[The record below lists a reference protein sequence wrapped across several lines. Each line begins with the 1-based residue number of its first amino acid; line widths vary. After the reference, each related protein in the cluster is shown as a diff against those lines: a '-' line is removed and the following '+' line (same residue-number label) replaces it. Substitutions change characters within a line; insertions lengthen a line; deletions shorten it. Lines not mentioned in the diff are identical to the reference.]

1 MGSDNPL
8 TGPGQS
14 PLTRPGLRKHPVR
27 RLRIG
32 RYNYTASPA
41 ATRGCNISAYV
52 TAFEFMPLFTLM
64 RALLRKCWPTTDFVG
79 RMRIWRIDG
88 SRRVRRLTSQA

>member
-8 TGPGQS
+8 TGPGQLS
-14 PLTRPGLRKHPVR
+14 LTRSGLRKHPVR
-27 RLRIG
+27 RLRME

-41 ATRGCNISAYV
+41 ATRGCNVSAYV
-52 TAFEFMPLFTLM
+52 TASESVPLFTLM
-64 RALLRKCWPTTDFVG
+64 RAILRKCWPTTDFAG
-79 RMRIWRIDG
+79 RMRMWRIDG